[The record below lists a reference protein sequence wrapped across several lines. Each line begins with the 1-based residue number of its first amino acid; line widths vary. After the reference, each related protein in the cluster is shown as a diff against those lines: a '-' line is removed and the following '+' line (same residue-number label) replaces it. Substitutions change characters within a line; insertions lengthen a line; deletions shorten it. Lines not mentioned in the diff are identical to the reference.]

1 MTGMGNVARIGL
13 PRPRRES
20 WALRSPVLACLGLFA
35 CGCGHSPSAP
45 AVQTSLAVTM
55 VSPPVGSTVV
65 VPSQYPFNAIGGVVL
80 PPQSG
85 LISVTVS
92 LEIAHDVPWAQLYV
106 YLLSGTDYCGQ
117 NLPDAPTWGFLPK
130 GWTTTYTVTGFQV
143 YRLPCDVTGVQAFFH
158 TRNNGLLTPPT
169 AAETIAQGTA
179 PASFQIRR

>member
-1 MTGMGNVARIGL
+1 MRVLTLAAFLL
-13 PRPRRES
+13 P
-20 WALRSPVLACLGLFA
+20 A
-35 CGCGHSPSAP
+35 CGCGRSLTTPEL
-45 AVQTSLAVTM
+45 QTSLVVTA
-55 VSPPVGSTVV
+55 VSPPSGSTIV
-65 VPSQYPFNAIGGVVL
+65 VPAEYPFNAIGGVVL

-92 LEIAHDVPWAQLYV
+92 VQIAHDVPWAQLYV
-106 YLLSGTDYCGQ
+106 YLRSGTDYCGQ

-143 YRLPCDVTGVQAFFH
+143 YRLPCDVTGVQSFFH
-158 TRNNGLLTPPT
+158 TRNNGSLTPPT